1 MRDVQRGQVHQFKRA
16 ELEAGLVFQYAVN
29 GGEIGNAFT
38 HDAQR
43 FGAVTAPGV
52 VDDKARRV
60 LRLHGGVTHLTG
72 VLRQP
77 LAAFG
82 AGFQAADDFD
92 HFHQRHRIEK
102 MVAGKALRMLQAGGN
117 RRD

>member
-1 MRDVQRGQVHQFKRA
+1 MRRDDTGAVARLFVVLVVDRFHHRVRDVQRGQVHQFKRA

-43 FGAVTAPGV
+43 FGAVTTPGV

-60 LRLHGGVTHLTG
+60 LRLHGGVTHFTG
-72 VLRQP
+72 VLR
-77 LAAFG
+77 
-82 AGFQAADDFD
+82 
-92 HFHQRHRIEK
+92 
-102 MVAGKALRMLQAGGN
+102 
-117 RRD
+117 